1 MTLPLLLA
9 SSSPFRRDLL
19 TKLGLPFSH
28 AAPDIDESPLDGE
41 CASSLVERLSI
52 QKANALAQAYPAHL
66 IIGSD
71 QVAVNAGVILGKPHT
86 KERAIAQLQACRG
99 NHVTFYTG
107 LAVLNSQTGSC
118 FSCIEPF
125 SVHFRELTDA
135 QITRYIE
142 QEEPFQCAGSFK
154 SEGLGIT
161 LFKRMQGD
169 DPNALVGL
177 PLIRLVDLLARHG
190 LELP

>member
-9 SSSPFRRDLL
+9 SSSPFRRELL
-19 TKLGLPFSH
+19 NKLGLPFAH
-28 AAPDIDESPLDGE
+28 AAPDIDETPIEGE
-41 CASSLVERLSI
+41 SASSLVERLAI
-52 QKANALAQAYPAHL
+52 QKANALGSAYPDHL

-71 QVAVNAGVILGKPHT
+71 QVAVNNGVILGKPHT
-86 KERAIAQLQACRG
+86 KERAISQLQACRG
-99 NHVTFYTG
+99 KHVTFYTG

-118 FSCIEPF
+118 FSCVEPF
-125 SVHFRELTDA
+125 SVYFRELSDA

-142 QEEPFQCAGSFK
+142 QEQPLQCAGSFK

-161 LFKRMQGD
+161 LFERMHGD

-190 LELP
+190 VELP